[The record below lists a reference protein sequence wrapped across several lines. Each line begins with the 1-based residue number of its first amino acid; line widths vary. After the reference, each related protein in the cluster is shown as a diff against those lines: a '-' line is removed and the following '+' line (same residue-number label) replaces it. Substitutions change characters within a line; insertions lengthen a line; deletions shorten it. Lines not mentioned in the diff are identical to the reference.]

1 MEPYELPLPKKQ
13 QLSMALPKFKGD
25 PDGFVAE
32 TCKAVARI
40 TGCTAMITTP
50 VDTDATLKRL
60 ELLQMSRNSVL
71 IAILTSSGMM
81 KSKLCQLDSEITDE
95 EIGRFTQIL
104 NERFAD
110 IKLSQITPALAQT
123 LAVSFG
129 IHTLKYAPLLEQ
141 VFEAAQDAVRTS
153 MRLEGQ
159 ANLLLYKEFSPAS
172 VIELF
177 ARRESLLSI
186 LQKAKGTTVFLG
198 NEMGDE
204 ALTNAGMIVC
214 GYRLNGC
221 LQGKIAILAPMK
233 IDYYRMIPTLEYI
246 AKSTENHLK
255 TLI

>member
-1 MEPYELPLPKKQ
+1 
-13 QLSMALPKFKGD
+13 MALPKFKGD

-141 VFEAAQDAVRTS
+141 VFEAAQDAVRAS
-153 MRLEGQ
+153 LRLEGQ

-177 ARRESLLSI
+177 ARRESLLSV
-186 LQKAKGTTVFLG
+186 LKKAENTTVFLG
-198 NEMGDE
+198 SELGDE
-204 ALTNAGMIVC
+204 ALTNASMIIC
-214 GYRLNGC
+214 GYKLNGC
-221 LQGKIAILAPMK
+221 LQGKIALLAPLK
-233 IDYYRMIPTLEYI
+233 TDYYRMIPTLEYI
-246 AKSTENHLK
+246 AKSTENNLK
-255 TLI
+255 TFL